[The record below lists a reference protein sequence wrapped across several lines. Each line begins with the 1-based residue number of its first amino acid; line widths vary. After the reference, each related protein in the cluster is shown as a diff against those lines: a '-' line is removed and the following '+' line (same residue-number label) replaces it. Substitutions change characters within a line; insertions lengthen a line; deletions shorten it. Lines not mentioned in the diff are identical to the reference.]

1 MSDTPSLDLARLPLH
16 GSRLIEASAGTGKTY
31 TIAGLYLRLVLGH
44 GGEAAPR
51 APLLPPA
58 ILVVTFTEAATRELR
73 ERIRQ
78 RLAEAAQCFGEPQ
91 APAPDPVLAGL
102 LADYPEPA
110 ARALAARR
118 LALAAEW
125 MDEAAVSTIHAW
137 CYRMLREHA
146 FDSGSLFEQHLQT
159 DPTEREAEAV
169 RDYWRS
175 MVYPQ
180 PPARAALL
188 VHLLGGSPDA
198 LHQALRGLLRH
209 EPPRQAGRGELEA
222 LLDAHLAAVEPL
234 KAPWRDDF
242 AAAAA
247 SFRALLPLLN
257 GGKYRSPEALVEA
270 VRAWATDPAATTPE
284 WGGSYP
290 ALEMVSQRG
299 MAARL
304 RKGAEL
310 PAELHPAHAAAD
322 DHEGLPPPPRAPVLR
337 HAAAW
342 VRWRFEAVQR
352 QRAELGF
359 GELLT
364 RLLEALEQDPEGRL
378 AATIRRQ
385 FPVAMIDEFQDTDPV
400 QYAIFD
406 RVYDVAG
413 NADGEAL
420 LLIGDPKQSIYGFRG
435 ADIHS
440 YLQARRAT
448 ATRHHTLAR
457 NFRSSAAMV
466 AAVNRLFGHGERQPG
481 GAFGFRDAQADPV
494 PFHPVAAEGRTERL
508 AVSGAPPAAMTFW
521 VLEGES
527 VSRTDY
533 LAAMSARCA
542 SAIAGLLEQGRL
554 GQAGFAGDDGT
565 RALRPADLAVLVR
578 DRQEAEAIREA
589 LARRGV
595 RTVYLSDR
603 DSVFRT
609 AEAADLLRW
618 LRACAE
624 PGSDRLLRA
633 ALATA
638 TLDLDYAALD
648 RLNQDELHREQRVVQ
663 FRDYHRLWRGRGVL
677 PMLRR
682 LLHDFDLPRRLLA
695 QPGGERRLTNLLHL
709 AELLQQRA
717 GELDGE
723 QALVRHLAEHL
734 AGAGGAPADEQILRL
749 ESDEGLVQ
757 VVTVH
762 KAKGLEYPLVFLPF
776 ACGFRPVRADRGPLR
791 YHAAGGAAVV
801 ALEPDAAEVARADA
815 ERLAEEVRLLYV
827 AVTRARHACWLGVAP
842 LRLGNRRDNELH
854 RSALGHLLAGGEPL
868 PDDGLS
874 AALAPLAEGSDSVA
888 IAPAPAVSAQRYAG
902 HTATP
907 PTGPARRP
915 RRPAREHWWIASY
928 SALRLAQAGA
938 APAAPE
944 TARAE
949 VIGEVAAEAAEA
961 AAAPA
966 PPRATGLHAFPRGP
980 GPGTFL
986 HGLLEWAAREGF
998 AALAADPARL
1008 ADTVRRRCA
1017 RRGWAA
1023 WAPVLDDWLRRLLAE
1038 PLALPGAGPLR
1049 LQGLDTCQP
1058 ELEFWFE
1065 ARWTDARR
1073 LDTAVRAATLDG
1085 APRPA
1090 AAESLLNGLLKGFI
1104 DLVFEHEGRYYV
1116 ADYKSNWLGPAAGD
1130 YAPAALR
1137 AAVLEKRYDL
1147 QYVLYT
1153 LALHRLLAAR
1163 LPAYDY
1169 DRHVGGVVYLFL
1181 RGLDAE
1187 GQGLHCERPP
1197 RALIEQ
1203 LDADLRAGPDAP
1215 EARP

>member
-1 MSDTPSLDLARLPLH
+1 MSLDLARLPLR

-44 GGEAAPR
+44 GGEAGPPE
-51 APLLPPA
+51 PLLPPA

-78 RLAEAAQCFGEPQ
+78 RLSEAAACFREPQ
-91 APAPDPVLAGL
+91 AATPDPVLAEL
-102 LADYPEPA
+102 LADYPDPG
-110 ARALAARR
+110 ARAVAARR

-146 FDSGSLFEQHLQT
+146 FDSGSLFEQHLET
-159 DPTEREAEAV
+159 DPSEREAEAV

-180 PPARAALL
+180 PSARAALL
-188 VHLLGGSPDA
+188 TQLLGGSPEA
-198 LHQALRGLLRH
+198 LHRQLRGLLGH
-209 EPPRQAGRGELEA
+209 EPARPAERAALEA
-222 LLDAHLAAVEPL
+222 LLDAHLAALEPL

-257 GGKYRSPEALVEA
+257 GGKYRNPEKLLEA
-270 VRAWATDPAATTPE
+270 VGAWARDPAATVPE
-284 WGGSYP
+284 WSGSYP
-290 ALEMVSQRG
+290 ALEMVSRRG
-299 MAARL
+299 MQARRL
-304 RKGAEL
+304 KNATL
-310 PAELHPAHAAAD
+310 PDELHPAHLAAD
-322 DHEGLPPPPRAPVLR
+322 AHDSLPPAPRAAVLR

-342 VRWRFEAVQR
+342 VRWRFEAEQR

-359 GELLT
+359 GDLLT
-364 RLLEALEQDPEGRL
+364 RLLEALEQDPAGRL

-400 QYAIFD
+400 QYAIFE
-406 RVYDVAG
+406 RVYDIAG
-413 NADGEAL
+413 NADREAL
-420 LLIGDPKQSIYGFRG
+420 LLIGDPKQSIYAFRG

-440 YLQARRAT
+440 YLRARRAT
-448 ATRHHTLAR
+448 AGRHHTLAR
-457 NFRSSAAMV
+457 NFRSSADMV
-466 AAVNRLFGHGERQPG
+466 TAVNRLFSHGEAQPG
-481 GAFGFRDAQADPV
+481 GAFGFRSDDADPV
-494 PFHPVAAEGRTERL
+494 PFQPVSAEGRTERFVL
-508 AVSGAPPAAMTFW
+508 ADGPPAALTFW
-521 VLEGES
+521 VQEGES
-527 VSRTDY
+527 VSQGAYRET
-533 LAAMSARCA
+533 LAARGA
-542 SAIAGLLEQGRL
+542 SVMTALLEQGRR
-554 GQAGFAGDDGT
+554 GEAGFRGEGGL
-565 RALRPADLAVLVR
+565 RPLRPADMAVLVR
-578 DRQEAEAIREA
+578 DRREA
-589 LARRGV
+589 DAVRTALAARGV
-595 RTVYLSDR
+595 RSVYLSDR

-609 AEAADLLRW
+609 DEAADLLRW

-638 TLDLDYAALD
+638 TLDLDYAALE
-648 RLNQDELHREQRVVQ
+648 RLNSDELHWEQRVVQ
-663 FRDYHRLWRGRGVL
+663 FRDYHRLWRSRGVL

-695 QPGGERRLTNLLHL
+695 QPRGERRLTNLLHL
-709 AELLQQRA
+709 SELMQQRA

-734 AGAGGAPADEQILRL
+734 EAAGGTPAEEQVMRL

-776 ACGFRPVRADRGPLR
+776 ACSFRPPTADRAPLR
-791 YHAAGGAAVV
+791 YHDADGAPRV
-801 ALEPDAAEVARADA
+801 ALEPDEAALERADA
-815 ERLAEEVRLLYV
+815 ERLAEDVRLLYV

-842 LRLGNRRDNELH
+842 LRLGNRRQNQLH
-854 RSALGHLLAGGEPL
+854 RSALGHLLAGGEPI

-874 AALAPLAEGSDSVA
+874 AALAPLAAADDAVA
-888 IAPAPAVSAQRYAG
+888 IEPAPAVTGERYAG
-902 HTATP
+902 PGEAAAT
-907 PTGPARRP
+907 GSARRP
-915 RRPAREHWWIASY
+915 RRPARELWWIASY
-928 SALRLAQAGA
+928 SALRLAQ
-938 APAAPE
+938 PEAAPE

-949 VIGEVAAEAAEA
+949 VIGEVAEEADPAG
-961 AAAPA
+961 PA
-966 PPRATGLHAFPRGP
+966 PGVAAGLHAFPRGP

-1008 ADTVRRRCA
+1008 RETVVRRCA
-1017 RRGWAA
+1017 RRGWGE
-1023 WAPVLDDWLRRLLAE
+1023 WAQVLGDWLQRLIAE
-1038 PLALPGAGPLR
+1038 PLALPGAGPVTLH
-1049 LQGLDTCQP
+1049 GVAAYQP

-1065 ARWTDARR
+1065 TRWTDARR
-1073 LDTAVRAATLDG
+1073 LDRAVRAATLDA
-1085 APRPA
+1085 APRPPA
-1090 AAESLLNGLLKGFI
+1090 AQSVLNGLLKGFV
-1104 DLVFEHEGRYYV
+1104 DLVFEHEGRYWV
-1116 ADYKSNWLGPAAGD
+1116 ADYKSNWLGPQARD

-1137 AAVLEKRYDL
+1137 TTVLEKRYDL

-1153 LALHRLLAAR
+1153 LALHRLLTSR
-1163 LPAYDY
+1163 LPDYDY

-1181 RGLDAE
+1181 RGIDAE
-1187 GQGLHCERPP
+1187 GQGLYCERPP

-1215 EARP
+1215 EEGP